1 MKKILLS
8 IIIFFLFLPS
18 SHSLDSFEIYE
29 ALNNSTVRINIWQ
42 NYENESTAETIT
54 GGTGIVINKIN
65 NTYYILTNAH
75 VVLEE
80 YCFGEED
87 CQDLE
92 YDDSI
97 SIVIDHPDSEYE
109 HSIDYDAYVWWV
121 DYDLAIIRLELEDE
135 EVFYPIEIGGNWHP
149 LMNVYGAGYPSILGN
164 YYKDYSD
171 MVYCGGLVNAMFSDD
186 EALDQ
191 LGNYSIAHSCTLA
204 GGMSGG
210 PLVDSDGMLL
220 GINGLSGGTELY
232 TDGDGNLEDIDI
244 AAARF
249 DYAIDI
255 WNLYALEI
263 IGIEEEEGHFNPNSQ
278 FHNYLPKLSS
288 DYHSDFYES
297 YVEYYPDQIDRINQL
312 FK

>member
-8 IIIFFLFLPS
+8 IILYFVFLPS
-18 SHSLDSFEIYE
+18 SYALDSFEIYE

-42 NYENESTAETIT
+42 NYENESTAETIN

-149 LMNVYGAGYPSILGN
+149 LMNVYGAGFPLIEGN
-164 YYKDYSD
+164 YYKNYAD
-171 MVYCGGLVNAMFSDD
+171 MVFCAGVVNTMFTDEEGLSQ
-186 EALDQ
+186 LD
-191 LGNYSIAHSCTLA
+191 NYSIAHSCTLA

-210 PLVDSDGMLL
+210 PLVDDEGKLL
-220 GINGLSGGTELY
+220 GINGLGISTFV
-232 TDGDGNLEDIDI
+232 DEDETIDI
-244 AAARF
+244 SEALF
-249 DYAIDI
+249 NYAIDI
-255 WNLYALEI
+255 WDLYMLEI
-263 IGIEEEEGHFNPNSQ
+263 ISTDDEDGHFNTDSI
-278 FHNYLPKLSS
+278 FYNYLPKLSN
-288 DYHSDFYES
+288 DYHSDFYDS
-297 YVEYYPDQIDRINQL
+297 YLEFYPDRIDRINQL
-312 FK
+312 FE